1 MDKMIMRSLH
11 LWASH
16 GLVSMQSCT
25 LISTVLALWGI
36 ERTRVY
42 LPWKLMQP
50 VVLTKF
56 MGMNRNFEFYL
67 CTVNYVTGNS
77 VCNLF

>member
-1 MDKMIMRSLH
+1 MPENHIASV
-11 LWASH
+11 LWEYF
-16 GLVSMQSCT
+16 GMEDL
-25 LISTVLALWGI
+25 
-36 ERTRVY
+36 ERTHVY

-56 MGMNRNFEFYL
+56 MGMNRNFGFYL
-67 CTVNYVTGNS
+67 CIVNYVTGNS